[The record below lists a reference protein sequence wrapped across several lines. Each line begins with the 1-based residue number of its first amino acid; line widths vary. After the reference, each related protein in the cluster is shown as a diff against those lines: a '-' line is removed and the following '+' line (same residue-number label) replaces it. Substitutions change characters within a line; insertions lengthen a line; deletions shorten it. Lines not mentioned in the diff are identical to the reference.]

1 MANIHLTID
10 DQKLE
15 VAEGLTILEAARQN
29 GIQIPTLCYLKELD
43 PHASCRICVVE
54 VEGMRTFQPSCS
66 TKVRDGMVVHTNT
79 EAVRANRKLTLQMI
93 MAHHAVDCHHC
104 LRIGNSK
111 EEDLDPKFCEMCFF
125 CDCVRDGICE
135 LQALNREYHVDKLPF
150 PIDGYRY
157 TEDVSLHSVNR
168 NANKCVKCRRCVDV
182 CQDVQIVHNLALYG
196 RGQEYRVTPSMNK
209 PMSES
214 PCVRCGRCVDVC
226 PTGAVYMEESIDN
239 MLADTHAYGVKTVG
253 MVSSTVL
260 PELEKLNKMEPGTLD
275 IHKVIAGMKKE
286 GVDCVVSEEQVI
298 DQNQALAEKLIKT
311 AQGPVILS
319 NSFAVKNFVREFFPE
334 LEHRVTFYPSLQ
346 QTFSELAK
354 EQLASQFGW
363 DPEQVKTVVFTAN
376 NENGAEAKEQG
387 TADYSMNPRE
397 IYRTFLRTGVD
408 LHRIR
413 PTDALKQNPDAA
425 YLYGPATGPV
435 TFNYEKEP
443 EVMRV
448 AGKKIAIAH
457 NLGQC
462 RKLLE
467 EIAGGT
473 CSYDIVRLC
482 A

>member
-1 MANIHLTID
+1 
-10 DQKLE
+10 
-15 VAEGLTILEAARQN
+15 
-29 GIQIPTLCYLKELD
+29 
-43 PHASCRICVVE
+43 
-54 VEGMRTFQPSCS
+54 
-66 TKVRDGMVVHTNT
+66 
-79 EAVRANRKLTLQMI
+79 
-93 MAHHAVDCHHC
+93 
-104 LRIGNSK
+104 
-111 EEDLDPKFCEMCFF
+111 
-125 CDCVRDGICE
+125 
-135 LQALNREYHVDKLPF
+135 
-150 PIDGYRY
+150 
-157 TEDVSLHSVNR
+157 
-168 NANKCVKCRRCVDV
+168 
-182 CQDVQIVHNLALYG
+182 
-196 RGQEYRVTPSMNK
+196 
-209 PMSES
+209 
-214 PCVRCGRCVDVC
+214 
-226 PTGAVYMEESIDN
+226 
-239 MLADTHAYGVKTVG
+239 MLADAHAYGVKTVG

-286 GVDCVVSEEQVI
+286 GIDCVVSEEQVI

-319 NSFAVKNFVREFFPE
+319 NSFAVKNFVQEFFPE
-334 LEHRVTFYPSLQ
+334 LEHQVTFYPSLQ
-346 QTFSELAK
+346 QTFSQLVN
-354 EQLASQFGW
+354 EQLIPQFGW
-363 DPEQVKTVVFTAN
+363 ESNQVKTVVFTAN
-376 NENGAEAKEQG
+376 NENGAEAKEQA

-443 EVMRV
+443 EIMRV

>member
-1 MANIHLTID
+1 MATVHLTID
-10 DQKLE
+10 DKELE

-29 GIQIPTLCYLKELD
+29 GIHIPTLCYLKELE

-54 VEGMRTFQPSCS
+54 VEGMRTFQPSCA
-66 TKVRDGMVVHTNT
+66 TKVREGMVVRTNT

-135 LQALNREYHVDKLPF
+135 LQTLNREYHVDKLPF

-157 TEDVSLHSVNR
+157 EEDVSLHSVNR

-182 CQDVQIVHNLALYG
+182 CNEVQSVHNLALLG
-196 RGQEYRVTPSMNK
+196 RGQDYKVTAALNKSMK
-209 PMSES
+209 ES

-226 PTGAVYMEESIDN
+226 PTGAVYMEEHIDD
-239 MLADTHAYGVKTVG
+239 MLATAHAYGVKTVG

-260 PELEKLNKMEPGTLD
+260 PELEKLNKMEPGALD
-275 IHKVIAGMKKE
+275 IHKVIASMKKE
-286 GVDCVVSEEQVI
+286 GVDCVLSEEQVI
-298 DQNQALAEKLIKT
+298 DQNQAAAEEIIEK
-311 AQGPVILS
+311 AQGQVILS
-319 NSFAVKNFVREFFPE
+319 NSFAVKNFVREFFPQ
-334 LEHRVTFYPSLQ
+334 LEGKVAFYPSLQ
-346 QTFSELAK
+346 ETFSQMAK
-354 EQLASQFGW
+354 GQLAAQLGW
-363 DPEQVKTVVFTAN
+363 EPEAVKTVVFTGN
-376 NENGAEAKEQG
+376 NENGAEAQELG
-387 TADYSMNPRE
+387 TADFSLNARE

-408 LHRIR
+408 LRRIR
-413 PTDALKQNPDAA
+413 PVDALKLTQDRE
-425 YLYGPATGPV
+425 YLYSAVTGPV
-435 TFNYEKEP
+435 AFNYEQEP
-443 EVMRV
+443 EVLRV
-448 AGKKIAIAH
+448 GGKKIAIAH

-467 EIAGGT
+467 EVAAGA
-473 CSYDIVRLC
+473 SAYDVIRLC